1 MKEKFLF
8 TMSEDVHE
16 KTLDY
21 ITKKRKNIYER
32 TCLNLYEEK
41 KSFGYSQILI

>member
-21 ITKKRKNIYER
+21 ITKKRKNIYE
-32 TCLNLYEEK
+32 EK